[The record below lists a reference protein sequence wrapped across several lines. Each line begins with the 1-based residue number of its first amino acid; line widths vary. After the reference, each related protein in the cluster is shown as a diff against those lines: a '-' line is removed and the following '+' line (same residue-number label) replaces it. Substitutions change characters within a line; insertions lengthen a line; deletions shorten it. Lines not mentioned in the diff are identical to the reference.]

1 MHITKDYEL
10 IDETTLCWKLSLP
23 GLKKYYKA
31 AECYREM
38 LGDTIVIKSTNG
50 TYMRLFEVY
59 PISKYL
65 N

>member
-10 IDETTLCWKLSLP
+10 TDESTLCSKISLP

-38 LGDTIVIKSTNG
+38 LGDTIVIKGTDG

-59 PISKYL
+59 PIRK
-65 N
+65 